1 MPKRAKIS
9 PPEFSDSSYLRRKK
23 PVPIRRKMLRSARPW
38 LMRGLLGFVIL
49 GAGLSTAYAVT
60 AYLYGSRHFLF
71 SGDQESL
78 RISGNRFVHKQS
90 IQELFG
96 PDAGS
101 SIFSVPLEQ
110 RRVQINEI
118 AWVEKASVR
127 RVVPSRIWV
136 QIQER
141 RPVAFVRFPQSP
153 NNPPAS
159 PKLIDHEGVLLSP
172 PTGEQFMFPVL
183 TGISASMPL
192 PDRAKR
198 VALYQALVADLDA
211 EEPFYSS
218 RISEVDV
225 VDPRNAKLTTV
236 NDGEIVQ
243 LQMGSENF
251 RHRYQIFLKY
261 FESWKKEF
269 GRVRTVDL
277 RYKGVVAT
285 E

>member
-9 PPEFSDSSYLRRKK
+9 PPESSDSSYLRRKK
-23 PVPIRRKMLRSARPW
+23 PVPVRRNVLRCARPW
-38 LMRGLLGFVIL
+38 VLRGLLGPTIL
-49 GAGLSTAYAVT
+49 GAGFSTAYAVT
-60 AYLYGSRHFLF
+60 TFLHGSRHFLF
-71 SGDQESL
+71 SGDQEAL
-78 RISGNRFVHKQS
+78 RISGNRFVNKKS
-90 IQELFG
+90 IQEVFG

-101 SIFSVPLEQ
+101 SIFSIPLEQ
-110 RRVQINEI
+110 RRQQISEI
-118 AWVEKASVR
+118 EWVERASVR
-127 RVVPSRIWV
+127 RVVPGGIWV
-136 QIQER
+136 QIRER
-141 RPVAFVRFPQSP
+141 RPVAFVRFPQSR
-153 NNPPAS
+153 NERLAS
-159 PKLIDHEGVLLSP
+159 PKLIDREGVLLNP
-172 PTGEQFMFPVL
+172 PTGEQFTFPVV
-183 TGISASMPL
+183 TGISVSMPL

-236 NDGEIVQ
+236 NGGEIVQ
-243 LQMGSENF
+243 LQMGNESF

-261 FESWKKEF
+261 FDSWKKEF